1 MYHGCRVFSIDLT
14 LIMSQAKWLCSQTQ
28 CVQCLDSQTFSSRL
42 YRAVVCL
49 ARIVLH
55 RIRLLMIRGQI

>member
-14 LIMSQAKWLCSQTQ
+14 PIMSQAKWLYLQTQ

-42 YRAVVCL
+42 YRAVMCL
-49 ARIVLH
+49 VGIVLH